1 MLRILAMLMKV
12 KVEKREITKNYYSN
26 FVRKTEEDLK
36 DLNKMIER
44 EKEEAEE
51 VKFMINVNFF
61 KVMYLL
67 QRLTWYLHV
76 INQTY
81 SFWIFN
87 PIKL

>member
-51 VKFMINVNFF
+51 VKLMINANFF
-61 KVMYLL
+61 LS
-67 QRLTWYLHV
+67 HV
-76 INQTY
+76 SFAKINLISTCY
-81 SFWIFN
+81 KSNLFILN
-87 PIKL
+87 I